1 MTGVLAALGA
11 AIAWTAAS
19 GMWRSLSTVG
29 PAWLLN
35 VLKNS
40 LATLC
45 FLPVLLSIPWGQSGS
60 GLIWLLFSGAVGI
73 ALGDT
78 FYLLALRRLGTRRT
92 LTVESIGPVLASIGS
107 VVLMGE
113 VLAPAAWIGACCV
126 TAAVVLVAKRG
137 SSVGAADPFGLICSC
152 FAVLCGLTGAFLA
165 RHVLTSSS
173 LLPIQTAPVRLLGGW
188 LCLATFSSRVLKSV
202 LLTSRVQA
210 GVVVAAVLLGTN
222 LGIVLQQFVFKS
234 LPVGLGVSL
243 MSTAPVFALLI
254 SPIEGERL
262 QGRDGWAAALA
273 VTGVALTVMAGSSGV

>member
-60 GLIWLLFSGAVGI
+60 GLIWLLLSGAIGI

-92 LTVESIGPVLASIGS
+92 LTIESIGPVLASIGS

-126 TAAVVLVAKRG
+126 TSAVVLVAKRG
-137 SSVGAADPFGLICSC
+137 SSVGAADPRIDLQLFRCVVWPDWCLSGPTCVDQQLSYTNPNSGSAFARRLVMPCALLQPGPQKCPVDKPSSGRCCCRCS
-152 FAVLCGLTGAFLA
+152 VTWNQS
-165 RHVLTSSS
+165 RHCASTVRLQVLTRGPGGQFDEHSSS
-173 LLPIQTAPVRLLGGW
+173 LCSAHFT
-188 LCLATFSSRVLKSV
+188 
-202 LLTSRVQA
+202 
-210 GVVVAAVLLGTN
+210 
-222 LGIVLQQFVFKS
+222 
-234 LPVGLGVSL
+234 
-243 MSTAPVFALLI
+243 
-254 SPIEGERL
+254 
-262 QGRDGWAAALA
+262 D
-273 VTGVALTVMAGSSGV
+273 